1 MNPWNA
7 SQSPPLPPLPCKQ
20 ESGVV
25 PIGVTPVPG
34 LGGNADA
41 VRRLLARALPLLA
54 LAALA
59 LNSPSL
65 PAQPAA
71 ATMPAPTESNASAGK
86 GLHDKDCMACHARKF
101 DGDGAKIYTRPDHK
115 VTSLAQLKAQIA
127 YCNTEL
133 GAGYFPEEEE
143 HLAAYLNLQY
153 YRFKP

>member
-1 MNPWNA
+1 MNLWDAPRILH
-7 SQSPPLPPLPCKQ
+7 SPSFPRER

-25 PIGVTPVPG
+25 ATVEMLTPG
-34 LGGNADA
+34 LRGGDDV
-41 VRRLLARALPLLA
+41 VRRLAKLSLPLFALPVLTLL
-54 LAALA
+54 
-59 LNSPSL
+59 SPPL

-71 ATMPAPTESNASAGK
+71 TTPASPEGSASTGK
-86 GLHDKDCMACHARKF
+86 GLHDKDCVACHARKF
-101 DGDGAKIYTRPDHK
+101 DGDAAKIYTRPDHK
-115 VTSLAQLKAQIA
+115 VTSRAQLKAQIA